1 MAALAENVYSI
12 IFLEDVSLSSFE
24 LPEDLLFEVALLLLS
39 AYPMMMFPLFS
50 KERNCFLVFR

>member
-12 IFLEDVSLSSFE
+12 IFLEDVSLSNFE

-39 AYPMMMFPLFS
+39 VLIP
-50 KERNCFLVFR
+50 